1 MAVQTQID
9 PTSGETIQVLAPII
23 QGELL
28 QQHPQA
34 RLVQTTGTTVA
45 QQAVLPA
52 QHQQMAIFGEGTFCS
67 TQHPFSQ
74 THQKQC

>member
-1 MAVQTQID
+1 MVQTQID

-28 QQHPQA
+28 QHPQA

-45 QQAVLPA
+45 QAVLPA
-52 QHQQMAIFGEGTFCS
+52 HQQMAIFGEGTFCY
-67 TQHPFSQ
+67 TQHQFSQ
-74 THQKQC
+74 RHQKQC